1 MPVVTPIYTAL
12 AILLILVLAAR
23 VVQSRRS
30 EKIGLGD
37 GNSPQL
43 QRRVRAHAN
52 AVENLPIAL
61 IGLLLLELSGF
72 HGWILHLLG
81 AVLITSRVLHAL
93 GLSKRSGVSF
103 GRFWGTL
110 GTWLVLLA
118 IAVLLLL
125 SALGRLLG

>member
-1 MPVVTPIYTAL
+1 MPVVTSIYAAL
-12 AILLILVLAAR
+12 AILLLLALAAR

-37 GNSPQL
+37 GNNPHL
-43 QRRVRAHAN
+43 QRRVRVHAN

-61 IGLLLLELSGF
+61 LGLLLLELNGF

-81 AVLITSRVLHAL
+81 ALLIASRVLHAI
-93 GLSKRSGVSF
+93 GLSNRSGVSF

-110 GTWLVLLA
+110 GTWLVMLA

-125 SALGRLLG
+125 CALGQLPG

>member
-1 MPVVTPIYTAL
+1 MPVVTSIYAAL
-12 AILLILVLAAR
+12 AILLLLVLAAR
-23 VVQSRRS
+23 VVQSRRR

-61 IGLLLLELSGF
+61 LGLLLLELWGL
-72 HGWILHLLG
+72 HGWLLHLLG
-81 AVLITSRVLHAL
+81 AVLIISRVLHAV
-93 GLSKRSGVSF
+93 GLSSRSGVSF

-110 GTWLVLLA
+110 GTWLVMLTTA
-118 IAVLLLL
+118 ILLLL
-125 SALGRLLG
+125 HALGRLLG